1 MQVLMDI
8 SRLKDIRYLAPLIII
23 GIVGYTVGMYNLVQK
38 GASKQ
43 YSLSSEDLR
52 QAASE
57 YDVAIV
63 FGGGLNDGKP
73 LPLLAERLETAKKLI
88 DDGLVRKVILSGDN
102 RTLDYNEPIA
112 MYNYLIEKGVAPSFL
127 QLDQAGRSTYETCE
141 RAAKIFNLKRAIL
154 VSETTHLTR
163 ASYLCQHFG
172 IETIGVKSE
181 GATATALYA
190 SQSWREILA
199 RNKAVFNIYIRGEQT
214 VLGEPID
221 LQL

>member
-1 MQVLMDI
+1 MDL
-8 SRLKDIRYLAPLIII
+8 SKLKDIRYLAPLIII
-23 GIVGYTVGMYNLVQK
+23 GVVCYTIGAYNLVQQ

-43 YSLSSEDLR
+43 YSLSNENLR
-52 QAASE
+52 LAARD

-63 FGGGLNDGKP
+63 FGGGVYEGEP

-88 DDGLVRKVILSGDN
+88 DEGLVRKVILSGDN

-112 MYNYLIEKGVAPSFL
+112 MYNYLIEKDVAPSFL

-141 RAAKIFNLKRAIL
+141 RAAKIFNLERAIL

-172 IETIGVKSE
+172 VETIGVKSE

-190 SQSWREILA
+190 SQSWREVLA
-199 RNKAVFNIYIRGEQT
+199 RNKAVFNVYIRGEQT
-214 VLGEPID
+214 ILGEAID